1 MAYVEWR
8 KRKLG
13 SVLAVVAVAFLATS
27 SAQARVLAD
36 AVDSGI
42 ELQGGVGR
50 AVLSLRG
57 AALGS
62 VDRGRITVTVRQGEP
77 TILVQG
83 YDWQRPSPDG
93 GTIYGGRDMRFR
105 VFRGAWRVV
114 LNGTGI
120 DTSAVGRGTVG
131 LRGTEG
137 RYSLGGGVFR
147 LWPEEYETIRL
158 GPADPGPRA
167 E

>member
-1 MAYVEWR
+1 MAFVAWR
-8 KRKLG
+8 KWKLG
-13 SVLAVVAVAFLATS
+13 AVLAVVAVALLVTG
-27 SAQARVLAD
+27 SAQARVIAD

-42 ELQGGVGR
+42 ELQAGVGR

-62 VDRGRITVTVRQGEP
+62 VDRGRITVTVRQGDP
-77 TILVQG
+77 SILVQG

-105 VFRGAWRVV
+105 VFRGAWRIV

-137 RYSLGGGVFR
+137 LYSLGGGAFR
-147 LWPEEYETIRL
+147 AWPEEYESIRL
-158 GPADPGPRA
+158 GPANTGPRSA
-167 E
+167 